1 MQQQVANFKAFG
13 SMIYALVFQ
22 LRRSLL
28 CILRKQYNLSFVN
41 LYYQS
46 KPSILNILQDR
57 VLKGI
62 NFRAN
67 NAKRFLMQ

>member
-13 SMIYALVFQ
+13 SMIYVLVFQ

-28 CILRKQYNLSFVN
+28 CVLRKQHNLSFVN

-46 KPSILNILQDR
+46 KPSILNILQGR

-67 NAKRFLMQ
+67 KAKRFLM

>member
-1 MQQQVANFKAFG
+1 MQQQVANFKAFD
-13 SMIYALVFQ
+13 SMIYVLVFQ

-67 NAKRFLMQ
+67 NAKRFLM